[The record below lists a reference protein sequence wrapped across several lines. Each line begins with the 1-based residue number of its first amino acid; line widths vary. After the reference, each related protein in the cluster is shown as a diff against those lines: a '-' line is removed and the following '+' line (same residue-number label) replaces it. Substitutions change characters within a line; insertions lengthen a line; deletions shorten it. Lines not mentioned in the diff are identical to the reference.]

1 MNAVQGGSYKPLSTD
16 DLRKIHEASLELLT
30 EVGLEVL
37 SDEVLKLFQKAEA
50 RVDSEK
56 RLVKIPYGI
65 VQSGLQSTPSEITL
79 YGREEKYNLYCSGE
93 NVYMGT
99 GGTALNVIDLYTNR
113 KRKALLKDIR
123 NIARLVDALENIHF
137 HVIPT
142 YPNDLQPEDVDI
154 NRFYAS
160 ILNTSKHVMGGIF
173 TRNGL
178 RKVLRMAEEI
188 AGSKEELRKRP
199 FVSFIACVM
208 SPLKID
214 RFYGD
219 LLVEVAKEGLPIAVP
234 AEPLTSLTSPTTLAG
249 TLTGLHAE
257 TLAKIVIAQLVN
269 PGTPIMYAC
278 TASSTDPWTMRYVS
292 GSVEMGLINAA
303 AAQLARYLNLPN
315 YTTAG
320 MSDSKVV
327 DAQNGYEKAL
337 TSLMVALSGSNF
349 IHDAAGLVEFAM
361 TASYKQYVIDNEIN
375 GMVMRVLRGIEVNR
389 DTIALDVFR
398 KVGPGGNFVSEKHTS
413 KYLRKEHFIPKISD
427 RRPRSEWEQEGAK
440 DIEEKAIEQAKK
452 ILAGH
457 RPLSIPRTIQF
468 RIKKLFPEVWD

>member
-1 MNAVQGGSYKPLSTD
+1 MNTVQGGSYRPLSIA
-16 DLRKIHEASLELLT
+16 DLRKIHEASLELLI
-30 EVGLEVL
+30 EVGVRVL
-37 SDEVLKLFQKAEA
+37 SDEVLKLFQKAGA
-50 RVDSEK
+50 RVDSDR

-65 VQSGLQSTPSEITL
+65 VQRCLQSTPKEIIL
-79 YGREEKYNLYCSGE
+79 YGREEKHNLYCSSK

-99 GGTALNVIDLYTNR
+99 GGVAINVIDLYTNK
-113 KRKALLKDIR
+113 KRKALLKDAR

-137 HVIPT
+137 YVIPT
-142 YPNDLQPEDVDI
+142 YPNDLQPEEVDI

-160 ILNTSKHVMGGIF
+160 VLNTSKHVMGGVF

-178 RKVLRMAEEI
+178 RKVICMAREI
-188 AGSKEELRKRP
+188 AGSKEQLRKKP
-199 FVSFIACVM
+199 FISFIACVM

-219 LLVEVAKEGLPIAVP
+219 LLVEVAREGLPIAVP
-234 AEPLTSLTSPTTLAG
+234 AEPLTSLTSPATLAG

-303 AAQLARYLNLPN
+303 AAQLAQYLDLPN

-375 GMVMRVLRGIEVNR
+375 GMVLRAVRGIEVNR
-389 DTIALDVFR
+389 DTIALDVFK

-413 KYLRKEHFIPKISD
+413 KYLRKEHFVPKISN
-427 RRPRSEWEQEGAK
+427 RKPRTKWEQEGAK
-440 DIEEKAIEQAKK
+440 DIEQRAIEEAKK
-452 ILAGH
+452 ILAH
-457 RPLSIPRTIQF
+457 HKPLTLSKTIRS
-468 RIKKLFPEVWD
+468 RIRKLFPEVWG

>member
-1 MNAVQGGSYKPLSTD
+1 MDTVQGGSYRPLSIA
-16 DLRKIHEASLELLT
+16 DLRKIHEASLELLI
-30 EVGLEVL
+30 EVGINVL
-37 SDEVLKLFQKAEA
+37 SDKVFKLFQKAGA

-65 VQSGLQSTPSEITL
+65 VQRCLQSTPKEITL
-79 YGREEKYNLYCSGE
+79 YGREEKYNIYCSSKS
-93 NVYMGT
+93 VYMGT
-99 GGTALNVIDLYTNR
+99 GGVAINVIDLYTNK
-113 KRKALLKDIR
+113 KRKALLKDAR

-137 HVIPT
+137 YVIPT
-142 YPNDLQPEDVDI
+142 YPNDLQPEDVDS

-160 ILNTSKHVMGGIF
+160 VLNTSKHIMGGIF
-173 TRNGL
+173 TRDGL
-178 RKVLRMAEEI
+178 RKVIRMAEEI
-188 AGSKEELRKRP
+188 AGSKEQLRKKP
-199 FVSFIACVM
+199 FISFIACVM

-214 RFYGD
+214 GFYGD
-219 LLVEVAKEGLPIAVP
+219 LLLEVAQEGLPIAVP

-269 PGTPIMYAC
+269 PGTPIMYAS
-278 TASSTDPWTMRYVS
+278 TASSTDPWTMRYIS

-303 AAQLARYLNLPN
+303 AAQLAQYLNLPN

-349 IHDAAGLVEFAM
+349 IHDTAGLVEFAM

-375 GMVMRVLRGIEVNR
+375 GMVLRAVRGIEVNR

-413 KYLRKEHFIPKISD
+413 KYLRKEHFIPRISN
-427 RRPRSEWEQEGAK
+427 RKPRSEWEQEGAK
-440 DIEEKAIEQAKK
+440 DIEHRAIEEAKK
-452 ILAGH
+452 ILAH
-457 RPLSIPRTIQF
+457 HKPLTLSKTIRS
-468 RIKKLFPEVWD
+468 RIRKLFPEVWG